1 MTHRISVFKKYL
13 KSLINDELC
22 CVKLKKM
29 KLVTKKITKKELA
42 EMANEMFGNLVK
54 VVVDIEKKIIAV
66 DMPMH
71 ADGEKL
77 LLGKGSRQE
86 ALWGINLHPSETGKD
101 WIEFNSMINIR
112 PHFDNL
118 TRGIND
124 SKTRE
129 KIIKIVSDLVG

>member
-1 MTHRISVFKKYL
+1 
-13 KSLINDELC
+13 
-22 CVKLKKM
+22 
-29 KLVTKKITKKELA
+29 
-42 EMANEMFGNLVK
+42 MANEMFGNLVK

-77 LLGKGSRQE
+77 LLGKVPDRKPSGE
-86 ALWGINLHPSETGKD
+86 LIFHPSETGKD